1 MKAIYLD
8 NAATS
13 FPKAPG
19 VGEAMKYYID
29 EVGANINRSSYSSS
43 MDTGMMA
50 LSLRQR
56 ACNLFGFDD
65 PTHVIITSGATA
77 GLNMV
82 INSYLKGGGHVI
94 TSPLEHNAVIRPLN
108 LIRENN
114 KDCFNKKLEIESF
127 PYNLGIDDKYEGL
140 LSLIKENTKAV
151 IMLHSSNVSGEVF
164 DIDKIGEICKENGID
179 FIVDAAQTGGHIPID
194 FYKSNI
200 SALVLPGHKGLL
212 GPSGIGLVLMSRDFA
227 EKLSPFIGGGTG
239 SVSESEY
246 MPTFLP
252 DKFEAGTPNIPGI
265 YGLEKALEFIENTGI
280 EKIHKN
286 ISMLRTS
293 FVKGLRA
300 MNLDDIIKIS
310 GSEKRDN
317 SGVVSIDFVGYD
329 NAIIGAKLSSVYK
342 IYTRCGLHCAAMAH
356 NALGNG
362 LRGSVRFSFGYFNT
376 EEEIDITLNSIRE
389 ILKVS

>member
-8 NAATS
+8 NGATS
-13 FPKAPG
+13 FPKAPS
-19 VGEAMKYYID
+19 VGDAMKYYID
-29 EVGANINRSSYSSS
+29 EVGANINRSSYGPS

-56 ACNLFGFDD
+56 ACNIFRFDD

-82 INSYLKGGGHVI
+82 INSYLKDGGHVI

-108 LIRENN
+108 MIKENN
-114 KDCFNKKLEIESF
+114 KDYPNKRLEIDSF
-127 PYNLGIDDKYEGL
+127 PYNLGIDDNYEGL

-164 DIDKIGEICKENGID
+164 DIDKIGEICKEKGLD
-179 FIVDAAQTGGHIPID
+179 FILDAAQTGGHIPID
-194 FYKSNI
+194 FYKANL
-200 SALVLPGHKGLL
+200 SAVIFPGHKGLL
-212 GPSGIGLVLMSRDFA
+212 GPSGIGLVLMRRDFA
-227 EKLSPFIGGGTG
+227 KRLSAFISGGTG
-239 SVSESEY
+239 SVSESVY

-252 DKFEAGTPNIPGI
+252 DKFEAGTANIPGI

-280 EKIHKN
+280 EKIHKH
-286 ISMLRTS
+286 ISMLRSS
-293 FVKGLRA
+293 FVTGLR
-300 MNLDDIIKIS
+300 NLKHDNIIRIS
-310 GSEKRDN
+310 GSEKRNN

-329 NAIIGAKLSSVYK
+329 NAIIAKLSSTYN

-376 EEEIDITLNSIRE
+376 MEEIDITLNSIRE

>member
-13 FPKAPG
+13 FPKAPS

-82 INSYLKGGGHVI
+82 INSYLKDGGHVI
-94 TSPLEHNAVIRPLN
+94 TSPLEHNAVIRSLT

-114 KDCFNKKLEIESF
+114 KNYLSKRLEIESF

-164 DIDKIGEICKENGID
+164 DIDKIGEICKEKGID

-227 EKLSPFIGGGTG
+227 DKLSPFISGGTG

-280 EKIHKN
+280 GKIHKN

-300 MNLDDIIKIS
+300 MNLDEIIRIS

-329 NAIIGAKLSSVYK
+329 NAIIGAKLSSAYK
-342 IYTRCGLHCAAMAH
+342 IYSRCGLHCAAMAH
-356 NALGNG
+356 NALGNA

-389 ILKVS
+389 ILKV

>member
-8 NAATS
+8 NGATS
-13 FPKAPG
+13 FPKAPS
-19 VGEAMKYYID
+19 VGDVMKYYID
-29 EVGANINRSSYSSS
+29 KVGANINRSSYISS
-43 MDTGMMA
+43 MDTGMTA

-56 ACNLFGFDD
+56 ACNIFNFDD
-65 PTHVIITSGATA
+65 PTHVIITPGATA

-82 INSYLKGGGHVI
+82 INSYLKDGGHVI
-94 TSPLEHNAVIRPLN
+94 TSPLEHNAVVRPLN
-108 LIRENN
+108 LLKENN
-114 KDCFNKKLEIESF
+114 KYNLEKNLEIESF
-127 PYNLGIDDKYEGL
+127 PYNLGMDDNYEGL
-140 LSLIKENTKAV
+140 LSLIRENTKAV

-164 DIDKIGEICKENGID
+164 DINKIGAICKEKDID

-194 FYKSNI
+194 FYKANI

-212 GPSGIGLVLMSRDFA
+212 GPSGIGLVIMRRDFA
-227 EKLSPFIGGGTG
+227 EKLSPFISGGTG

-265 YGLEKALEFIENTGI
+265 YGLEKALEFIEDTGI
-280 EKIHKN
+280 EKIHKH
-286 ISMLRTS
+286 IYMLRSS
-293 FVKGLRA
+293 FVKGLR
-300 MNLDDIIKIS
+300 NLKLDNIIRIS

-329 NAIIGAKLSSVYK
+329 NAIIGAKLSSTYN
-342 IYTRCGLHCAAMAH
+342 IYTRCGLHCAPMAH

>member
-13 FPKAPG
+13 FPKAPS

-82 INSYLKGGGHVI
+82 INSYLKDGGHVI

-114 KDCFNKKLEIESF
+114 KDYLNKRLEIESF

-164 DIDKIGEICKENGID
+164 DIDKIGEICKEKGLD

-227 EKLSPFIGGGTG
+227 DKLSPFISGGTG

-280 EKIHKN
+280 GKIHKN

-300 MNLDDIIKIS
+300 MNLDEIIRIS

-329 NAIIGAKLSSVYK
+329 NAIIGAKLSSAYK

-356 NALGNG
+356 NALGNA

-389 ILKVS
+389 ILKV